1 MAETGVPAAA
11 APCCRRHQRES
22 QQLDAAIAQA
32 RDVLRRQAEML
43 RALEIMQADVMAR
56 CTDPDGPAP
65 AGIGPRV
72 GCGLTERERQVL
84 ALAGQ
89 GMANRGIAR
98 QLRISERTVRNHL
111 HAVFSKLGVR
121 SRTEATVVALRDGIL
136 KS

>member
-1 MAETGVPAAA
+1 MAETGVPSAAV
-11 APCCRRHQRES
+11 PCCRRHQWEL
-22 QQLDAAIAQA
+22 QQLDAAIVQA
-32 RDVLRRQAEML
+32 RDVLRRQAELL
-43 RALEIMQADVMAR
+43 RTLEIAQAEVMAR
-56 CTDPDGPAP
+56 CADPDGLAP
-65 AGIGPRV
+65 PGIGPRV
-72 GCGLTERERQVL
+72 ECGLTEREQQVL

-121 SRTEATVVALRDGIL
+121 SRTEATVVAMRDGIL